1 MDKIIIAMYLRLSN
15 EDRDKGQTEESN
27 SISAQRVLLTKHI
40 EELMQGQPYSI
51 VEFCDDGYS
60 GTDFKR
66 PGIQALL
73 EAAKNGNVNVIIVK
87 DFSRFG
93 RDYLEVGRYLEF
105 IFPILQ
111 IRFISVNDNY
121 DSNDKSGATGGMSV
135 ALKNLV
141 YGMYSADLSKK
152 VRTARNTR
160 VKNGEFVGQFA
171 PYGYMKNPQDKHEL
185 LIDENVAWVVRKV
198 FQLAADGVSHTEIA
212 RMLNEE
218 GIPTRYMYHKL
229 KGDNF
234 PDKQPHVKVKMW
246 DNTMIK
252 DIITDETYLGTL
264 LWNRAKCGMDTNK
277 KMVKQPRE
285 KWIVVENQHEAL
297 VTREIFDKAN
307 ENIVGRDM
315 SKRKMGKKNLFFI
328 CGCCGKGLQCR
339 NRKNDKY
346 YCRSG
351 TQQVE
356 NDCQKVNIH
365 RNVLESVVLC
375 QVKEMAD
382 MLIEERTVRKNA
394 SGNDRKAILETTVA
408 DSTKEMAHWKDTKIR
423 LYEQYKAGVITR
435 ECYVAQI
442 EKGKARMDELEQI
455 RNATLAELNNMQAAT
470 NTEEIPDN
478 ELAELSELE
487 VFDKDKLKVLID
499 RVIVYGADAVEIVW
513 KVDNPF
519 EDELLA

>member
-1 MDKIIIAMYLRLSN
+1 MDKITIAMYLRISN
-15 EDRDKGQTEESN
+15 EDRNKEQGEESN

-40 EELMQGQPYSI
+40 EELMHGQQYSI
-51 VEFCDDGYS
+51 VEFSDDGYS

-73 EAAKNGNVNVIIVK
+73 ETARNGKIDVVIVK

-152 VRTARNTR
+152 VRSARNTR

-171 PYGYMKNPQDKHEL
+171 PYGYMKNPRNKHEL
-185 LIDENVAWVVRKV
+185 LIDENVAWVIQKV
-198 FQLAADGVSHTEIA
+198 FRLAADGVNHTEIA

-218 GIPTRYMYHKL
+218 EIPTRYIYHKL

-234 PDKQPHVKVKMW
+234 PDKQPHVKLKMW
-246 DNTMIK
+246 DSTMIK

-285 KWIVVENQHEAL
+285 NWIVVENQHEAL
-297 VTREIFDKAN
+297 VTKEIFDKAN
-307 ENIVGRDM
+307 ENIVGCDM
-315 SKRKMGKKNLFFI
+315 SNRKIGRKNIFFT
-328 CGCCGKGLQCR
+328 CGCCGKGLKLR
-339 NRKNDKY
+339 NRKNGNY
-346 YCRSG
+346 YCSSR
-351 TQQVE
+351 TQKME
-356 NDCQKVNIH
+356 SDCQRINVNH
-365 RNVLESVVLC
+365 NELEKAVLC
-375 QVKEMAD
+375 QAKQMTD
-382 MLIEERTVRKNA
+382 MLIEARTIRNKACV
-394 SGNDRKAILETTVA
+394 NDKKVA
-408 DSTKEMAHWKDTKIR
+408 FQTMLANSKKEMARWKEEKIC
-423 LYEQYKAGVITR
+423 LYEQYKAGAITR
-435 ECYVAQI
+435 DCYVVQI
-442 EKGKARMDELEQI
+442 EKGKVRMEELEKISNETQ
-455 RNATLAELNNMQAAT
+455 AELDSMQITTNM
-470 NTEEIPDN
+470 EEISDE

-487 VFDKDKLKVLID
+487 SFDKNKLKALIEK
-499 RVIVYGADAVEIVW
+499 VIVYGPDAIEIVW

-519 EDELLA
+519 EDEILS